1 MRRYVCLVALVALAT
16 LVFAPAALAQ
26 QMGDDMMMEDE
37 MMMEETMMSSASAM
51 GDDMMSASAMGEEE
65 MMSSASASASA
76 LPGTGGTPILP
87 LISAAALVLIV
98 GSGMLAATLVRR
110 NS

>member
-1 MRRYVCLVALVALAT
+1 MRRYVYLVAVVALAT

-37 MMMEETMMSSASAM
+37 MMMEETMMSSASA
-51 GDDMMSASAMGEEE
+51 SAMGDEE

-87 LISAAALVLIV
+87 LVSAAALILIV